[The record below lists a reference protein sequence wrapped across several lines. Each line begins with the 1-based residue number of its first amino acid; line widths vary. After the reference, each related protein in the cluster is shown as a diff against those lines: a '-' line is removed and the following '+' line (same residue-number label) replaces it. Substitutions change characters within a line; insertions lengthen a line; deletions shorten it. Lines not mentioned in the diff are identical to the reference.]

1 MIGALESLG
10 RRTRSDHRPQPPNHR
25 RFGVARAT
33 WTLRWVAPADDGS
46 ASLWAL
52 AMAMVLWVSVAGVVL
67 AGVAISA
74 RHRAATAADLS
85 ALAAASA
92 LQRAQLERDPTP
104 GATACAAARSIAAA
118 NEATV
123 DSCQVA
129 GSVVEVTTSVAIPAS
144 LSFLGLDSI
153 SARARAGPA

>member
-1 MIGALESLG
+1 
-10 RRTRSDHRPQPPNHR
+10 
-25 RFGVARAT
+25 
-33 WTLRWVAPADDGS
+33 
-46 ASLWAL
+46 LWIL
-52 AMAMVLWVSVAGVVL
+52 AMATVLWVSVAGVVL

-85 ALAAASA
+85 ALAAAST
-92 LQRAQLERDPTP
+92 LQRAQLERDPDP
-104 GATACAAARSIAAA
+104 ALAACATARSIAAA

-129 GSVVEVTTSVAIPAS
+129 GSIVEVATSVGIRALAS
-144 LSFLGLDSI
+144 VGFLGLDSV

>member
-1 MIGALESLG
+1 MTV
-10 RRTRSDHRPQPPNHR
+10 TRQRSNHR

-33 WTLRWVAPADDGS
+33 WILQGVAPAEDGS
-46 ASLWAL
+46 ASLWML
-52 AMAMVLWVSVAGVVL
+52 ATAMVLWISMAGVVL

-92 LQRAQLERDPTP
+92 LQRAQLERSSTP
-104 GATACAAARSIAAA
+104 AATACATARSIAAA

-129 GSVVEVTTSVAIPAS
+129 GSVVDVTTSVAIPALAS
-144 LSFLGLDSI
+144 LGFLGLDSV

>member
-1 MIGALESLG
+1 M
-10 RRTRSDHRPQPPNHR
+10 
-25 RFGVARAT
+25 
-33 WTLRWVAPADDGS
+33 
-46 ASLWAL
+46 L
-52 AMAMVLWVSVAGVVL
+52 AMAMVLWISVAGVVL

-92 LQRAQLERDPTP
+92 LQRAQLERDPSP
-104 GATACAAARSIAAA
+104 ATAACATARGIAAA

-123 DSCQVA
+123 DSCQVE
-129 GSVVEVTTSVAIPAS
+129 GSIVEVTTSVAIPVLAS
-144 LSFLGLDSI
+144 LGFLGLDSV

>member
-10 RRTRSDHRPQPPNHR
+10 QRGRSDHRPQPESDR
-25 RFGVARAT
+25 
-33 WTLRWVAPADDGS
+33 GS
-46 ASLWAL
+46 ASLWML
-52 AMAMVLWVSVAGVVL
+52 AMAMVLWISVTGVLL

-92 LQRAQLERDPTP
+92 LQRAQLARDPSP
-104 GATACAAARSIAAA
+104 AVAACATARSIAAA

-123 DSCQVA
+123 DTCQVA
-129 GSVVEVTTSVAIPAS
+129 GSVVEVTTRVAIPALAS
-144 LSFLGLDSI
+144 LGFLGLDSV

>member
-1 MIGALESLG
+1 M
-10 RRTRSDHRPQPPNHR
+10 
-25 RFGVARAT
+25 
-33 WTLRWVAPADDGS
+33 
-46 ASLWAL
+46 L

-67 AGVAISA
+67 AGVAVSA

-92 LQRAQLERDPTP
+92 LQRAQTERDPNP
-104 GATACAAARSIAAA
+104 AAAACATARNIAAA

-123 DSCQVA
+123 DGCQVA
-129 GSVVEVTTSVAIPAS
+129 GSVVDITTSVAIPALAS
-144 LSFLGLDSI
+144 FGFLGLDSV

>member
-1 MIGALESLG
+1 V
-10 RRTRSDHRPQPPNHR
+10 RPTRQSSNHR
-25 RFGVARAT
+25 SFGVARPT
-33 WTLRWVAPADDGS
+33 RILRRVAPADDGS
-46 ASLWAL
+46 ASLWML
-52 AMAMVLWVSVAGVVL
+52 ARAMVLWISVTAVVL

-92 LQRAQLERDPTP
+92 LQRAQLERDPSP
-104 GATACAAARSIAAA
+104 ATSACATARSIAAA

-129 GSVVEVTTSVAIPAS
+129 GSVVEVTTSISIPALAS
-144 LSFLGLDSI
+144 LGFLGLDSV
-153 SARARAGPA
+153 SAQARAGPA